1 MYKFLKPF
9 EKLSEA
15 YDRHD
20 RGAGIGK
27 YRAQEFCAAIRTP
40 TFSVVSSKFC
50 LLSRRRIC
58 WQMNKRF
65 SRDSRRKKMTGET
78 PGHGAGMGV
87 VALIFD
93 ILRDIQ
99 KLAWQ
104 EIRLA
109 KHELRQE
116 IRKTLTTLL
125 SFVAG
130 MALALVGALLLV
142 LMLVHLI
149 NALTELPLWAC
160 YGIVAGIFTAIG
172 ILLVVFGMK
181 ALKQLRIIPAQT
193 IQTVKENVRWFKEIA
208 MSGRM

>member
-1 MYKFLKPF
+1 MA
-9 EKLSEA
+9 SE
-15 YDRHD
+15 
-20 RGAGIGK
+20 
-27 YRAQEFCAAIRTP
+27 
-40 TFSVVSSKFC
+40 S
-50 LLSRRRIC
+50 
-58 WQMNKRF
+58 
-65 SRDSRRKKMTGET
+65 
-78 PGHGAGMGV
+78 PGHGVGKGV
-87 VALIFD
+87 VELIFD
-93 ILRDIQ
+93 ILRDIR

-116 IRKTLTTLL
+116 IRKTLTILL

-130 MALALVGALLLV
+130 TALALVGALLLV

-160 YGIVAGIFTAIG
+160 YGIVAGTFTAIG

-181 ALKQLRIIPAQT
+181 GLKQLRIIPAQT